1 MTTGLIFSRN
11 DTTGL
16 IFSTFLCAVKV
27 AFMRPAVWMFLADT
41 WCQTSAHEMV
51 MSRKQK
57 KEERKKDRAERSPES
72 ETALV

>member
-1 MTTGLIFSRN
+1 
-11 DTTGL
+11 
-16 IFSTFLCAVKV
+16 LCAVKV